1 MLLLMGSPL
10 HGLDT
15 QRGRILLQLLQSLWL
30 CQGRLV
36 TAGFIVYTRPLIPL
50 LEAHIVPYHCFI
62 ATQAPWVCVHLSS
75 KRMITFLAGVLHSA
89 GWPSSWP
96 SPGREPRQSWEQGVR
111 SQHISDLPASYLFF
125 PSSLFFFPHIIGK
138 HLNMCLPGGL
148 SY

>member
-75 KRMITFLAGVLHSA
+75 KRTITFLGGGGSYLLL
-89 GWPSSWP
+89 G
-96 SPGREPRQSWEQGVR
+96 GRAADPAQGENPDRAESKECAHNTLVICPLPI
-111 SQHISDLPASYLFF
+111 SFFPLLCFFSHISLVSTSICVYQVV
-125 PSSLFFFPHIIGK
+125 
-138 HLNMCLPGGL
+138 
-148 SY
+148 